1 MAEDIRKQVLEQ
13 MRVIKRRLDPDVVDR
28 VRLAK
33 EGKVPY
39 DRENA
44 RAAVDHFLQSLD
56 DGGRFRRK
64 LAERLKKT
72 DH

>member
-1 MAEDIRKQVLEQ
+1 MAEDIRKRVLDQ
-13 MRVIKRRLDPDVVDR
+13 MRVIKRRLDPEVVDR
-28 VRLAK
+28 LRLAK

-44 RAAVDHFLQSLD
+44 RAAVDHFLASRN
-56 DGGRFRRK
+56 DGGQFQRK
-64 LAERLKKT
+64 LAERLKKS